1 MKKHVPL
8 LLHILLWLALL
19 AFSLWVHFSVE
30 RTKLPLTWVALDVA
44 QTFAFHLALFY
55 FNWFVLLPRLLAR
68 GNVLGYALAVVAT
81 LAVFAAVRSPIEIF
95 QTKQQASAIPQMAE
109 QIAKHP
115 NSLELKNVMIPLV
128 IMGIMNIFLS
138 SSLKVTGDY
147 LRNERRRKELE
158 LQHTTTELELL
169 KAQVNPHFLF
179 NTLNNIYSLAYQN
192 APTTADAILKLS
204 LLLRYQLYETNTNVV
219 PLEREVEHLEH
230 LLDLHRLRL
239 TDPSLL
245 TSQVDGNISGLSIP
259 PMLLMPLVENMF
271 KHGLTSAP
279 MHVHVSTLDGAL
291 TFTTQ
296 NRLKPGSGSKD
307 SYGGIGLQNLKR
319 RLELL
324 YPSGYTFS
332 TRHQEQDFIATL
344 TLTRRS

>member
-1 MKKHVPL
+1 M
-8 LLHILLWLALL
+8 
-19 AFSLWVHFSVE
+19 
-30 RTKLPLTWVALDVA
+30 
-44 QTFAFHLALFY
+44 ALFY
-55 FNWFVLLPRLLAR
+55 FNWFVLLPRILAR
-68 GNVLGYALAVVAT
+68 GNVLGYAAAVVVT
-81 LAVFAAVRSPIEIF
+81 LAVFAAVRAPIEIY
-95 QTKQQASAIPQMAE
+95 QIKMQASVTPALAEQMAKYPTM
-109 QIAKHP
+109 IAYST
-115 NSLELKNVMIPLV
+115 NMVQLAVFGL
-128 IMGIMNIFLS
+128 MNIFLS

-158 LQHTTTELELL
+158 LQQLTTELELL

-192 APTTADAILKLS
+192 ATTTADAILKLS

-239 TDPSLL
+239 TNPSLL
-245 TSQVDGNISGLSIP
+245 TSQIDGDLSDLSLP

-279 MHVHVSTLDGAL
+279 MHVQLSIHNDAL
-291 TFTTQ
+291 TFTTK
-296 NRLKPGSGSKD
+296 NRMKAASGNKD

-324 YPSGYTFS
+324 YPGGYTFT
-332 TRHQEQDFIATL
+332 TRQQEQDFIATL
-344 TLTRRS
+344 TLTRHS